1 MLRQFKLNDI
11 EDIFVTDYVANGS
24 FQSLKENVKEVES
37 GPVIMIRL
45 VDFNNSWQ
53 GPFKYLDLESFK
65 FLSKS
70 SLEKGDI
77 IISNV
82 GANIGTV
89 FRAPDLDK
97 KMTLGPNSVVLKVSM
112 DPEIIDKDFLY
123 YFFSSPKGQHLLQ
136 SISGGSAQPKFN
148 KTDLRNLIIEIP
160 DLKIQK
166 RFSKIL
172 LSIDKKIEL
181 NQQMNKTLED
191 IAKKLFKSWFIDF
204 DPVRAK
210 AEGRP
215 TGLSKEISDL
225 FPDSFEDSELGE
237 IPSGWQIKEIQEL
250 CESISSGGTP
260 KRKQKDYWEN
270 GTIDWFKTGELRD
283 TYLLESEEKITDSA
297 VKESSCKLWNKG
309 TILFAIYA
317 SPTVGRL
324 GILTKPS
331 TSNQAA
337 AGLMPKESV
346 GMPFLKNLLLF
357 SRKEMQH
364 IASGAAQQNI
374 NVGILKE
381 FKVISPNHEIA
392 GHFSKI
398 NEPIEK
404 KIFSNLREIS
414 YLSQIRDLLLPKLI
428 SGELKISDAENMVEG
443 ADI

>member
-1 MLRQFKLNDI
+1 MVINQKCIRDYKLNLDLARYTDPEKKKIADEKYLKSYDVLVNSTGVGTLGRVAQISEVNRPVTSDSHVTIVRPDDQTIDPLYFGYCLKSRQKHI
-11 EDIFVTDYVANGS
+11 EALGEGSTGQTELSRVLLGDMEIEILEDFREQKVVAN
-24 FQSLKENVKEVES
+24 F
-37 GPVIMIRL
+37 
-45 VDFNNSWQ
+45 
-53 GPFKYLDLESFK
+53 FK
-65 FLSKS
+65 
-70 SLEKGDI
+70 
-77 IISNV
+77 
-82 GANIGTV
+82 A
-89 FRAPDLDK
+89 
-97 KMTLGPNSVVLKVSM
+97 
-112 DPEIIDKDFLY
+112 IDD
-123 YFFSSPKGQHLLQ
+123 
-136 SISGGSAQPKFN
+136 
-148 KTDLRNLIIEIP
+148 
-160 DLKIQK
+160 
-166 RFSKIL
+166 
-172 LSIDKKIEL
+172 KIEL
-181 NQQMNKTLED
+181 NQQMNEILED
-191 IAKKLFKSWFIDF
+191 IAKTLFKSWFIDF

-210 AEGRP
+210 AEGKP

-225 FPDSFEDSELGE
+225 FPDSFEDSEFGE
-237 IPSGWQIKEIQEL
+237 IPKGWQIKEIQEL

-270 GTIDWFKTGELRD
+270 GSIDWFKTGELHD

-337 AGLMPKESV
+337 AGLIPKESV

-357 SRKEMQH
+357 SRKEMQY

-428 SGELKISDAENMVEG
+428 SGELKISDAENIVEET
-443 ADI
+443 DF

>member
-1 MLRQFKLNDI
+1 MNREDWNYLSINECADVIGGGTPSTKNPNYWDGNIPWISPKDLSNNKDKYISNGERFITQVGLEKSSAKLLPVNSLLFSSRAPIGYLAINTKPVATNQGFKSLI
-11 EDIFVTDYVANGS
+11 
-24 FQSLKENVKEVES
+24 LKEEFDVEFFYYLFKDKTEYIKNFASGSTFQEVSGSVVKN
-37 GPVIMIRL
+37 L
-45 VDFNNSWQ
+45 
-53 GPFKYLDLESFK
+53 SFLIPPK
-65 FLSKS
+65 QEQKRISNILSK
-70 SLEKGDI
+70 L
-77 IISNV
+77 
-82 GANIGTV
+82 
-89 FRAPDLDK
+89 
-97 KMTLGPNSVVLKVSM
+97 
-112 DPEIIDKDFLY
+112 
-123 YFFSSPKGQHLLQ
+123 
-136 SISGGSAQPKFN
+136 
-148 KTDLRNLIIEIP
+148 
-160 DLKIQK
+160 
-166 RFSKIL
+166 
-172 LSIDKKIEL
+172 DKKIEL
-181 NQQMNKTLED
+181 NLKMNETLED
-191 IAKKLFKSWFIDF
+191 IAKTLFKSWFIDF

>member
-1 MLRQFKLNDI
+1 MITKSIGDLADVTKLAGFEYSKYFEYRDDGEIIALRGLNVKDGNLDLTNVKRIEKSISEKLPRSKLVKDDILLTYTGTLGEVALIKENDRYHLAPNVCLIRPKEIDPYLLFSYMRTRNFK
-11 EDIFVTDYVANGS
+11 
-24 FQSLKENVKEVES
+24 QSLDSLTVGSTQKTIPMKNIRQIKISYTEEN
-37 GPVIMIRL
+37 I
-45 VDFNNSWQ
+45 Q
-53 GPFKYLDLESFK
+53 
-65 FLSKS
+65 
-70 SLEKGDI
+70 
-77 IISNV
+77 NV
-82 GANIGTV
+82 TN
-89 FRAPDLDK
+89 
-97 KMTLGPNSVVLKVSM
+97 
-112 DPEIIDKDFLY
+112 
-123 YFFSSPKGQHLLQ
+123 FS
-136 SISGGSAQPKFN
+136 
-148 KTDLRNLIIEIP
+148 RY
-160 DLKIQK
+160 
-166 RFSKIL
+166 
-172 LSIDKKIEL
+172 IDKKIEL
-181 NQQMNKTLED
+181 NQKMNRTLED
-191 IAKKLFKSWFIDF
+191 IAETLFKSWFIDF

-225 FPDSFEDSELGE
+225 FPDSFEDSQFGE
-237 IPSGWQIKEIQEL
+237 IPKGWQIKEIQEL

-270 GTIDWFKTGELRD
+270 GTIDWFKTGELLD

-337 AGLMPKESV
+337 AGLIPKESV
-346 GMPFLKNLLLF
+346 GIPFLKNLLLF

-428 SGELKISDAENMVEG
+428 SGELKISDAENMVEEAG
-443 ADI
+443 I

>member
-1 MLRQFKLNDI
+1 MNREDWNYLSINECADVIGGGTPSTKNPNYWYGNIPWISPKDLSNNKDKYISNGERFITQVGLEKSSAKLLPVNSLLFSSRAPIGYLAINTKPVATNQGFKSLI
-11 EDIFVTDYVANGS
+11 
-24 FQSLKENVKEVES
+24 LKEEFDVEFFYYLFKDKTEYIKNFASGSTFQEVSGSVVKN
-37 GPVIMIRL
+37 L
-45 VDFNNSWQ
+45 
-53 GPFKYLDLESFK
+53 SFLIPPK
-65 FLSKS
+65 QEQKRISNILSK
-70 SLEKGDI
+70 L
-77 IISNV
+77 
-82 GANIGTV
+82 
-89 FRAPDLDK
+89 
-97 KMTLGPNSVVLKVSM
+97 
-112 DPEIIDKDFLY
+112 
-123 YFFSSPKGQHLLQ
+123 
-136 SISGGSAQPKFN
+136 
-148 KTDLRNLIIEIP
+148 
-160 DLKIQK
+160 
-166 RFSKIL
+166 
-172 LSIDKKIEL
+172 DKKIEL
-181 NQQMNKTLED
+181 NLKMNETLED
-191 IAKKLFKSWFIDF
+191 IAKTLFKSWFIDF

-364 IASGAAQQNI
+364 IASGAAHQKI

>member
-1 MLRQFKLNDI
+1 MVINQKCIRDYKLNLDLARYTDPEKKKIADEKYLKSYDVLVNSTGVGTLGRVAQISEVNRPVTSDSHVTIVRPDDQTIDPLYFGYCLKSRQKHI
-11 EDIFVTDYVANGS
+11 EALGEGSTGQTELSRVLLGDMEIEILEDFREQKVVAN
-24 FQSLKENVKEVES
+24 F
-37 GPVIMIRL
+37 
-45 VDFNNSWQ
+45 
-53 GPFKYLDLESFK
+53 FK
-65 FLSKS
+65 
-70 SLEKGDI
+70 
-77 IISNV
+77 
-82 GANIGTV
+82 A
-89 FRAPDLDK
+89 
-97 KMTLGPNSVVLKVSM
+97 
-112 DPEIIDKDFLY
+112 IDD
-123 YFFSSPKGQHLLQ
+123 
-136 SISGGSAQPKFN
+136 
-148 KTDLRNLIIEIP
+148 
-160 DLKIQK
+160 
-166 RFSKIL
+166 
-172 LSIDKKIEL
+172 KIEL
-181 NQQMNKTLED
+181 NQQMNEILED
-191 IAKKLFKSWFIDF
+191 IAKTLFKSWFIDF

-210 AEGRP
+210 AEGKP

-225 FPDSFEDSELGE
+225 FPDSFEDSEFGE
-237 IPSGWQIKEIQEL
+237 IPKGWQIKEIQEL

-270 GTIDWFKTGELRD
+270 GSIDWFKTGELHD

-337 AGLMPKESV
+337 AGLIPKESV

-428 SGELKISDAENMVEG
+428 SGELKISDAENIVEET
-443 ADI
+443 DF

>member
-1 MLRQFKLNDI
+1 MITKSIGDLADVTKLAGFEYSKYFEYRDDGEIIALRGLNVKDGNLDLTNVKRIEKSISEKLPRSKLVKDDILLTYTGTLGEVALIKENDRYHLAPNVCLIRPKEIDPYLLFSYMRTRNFK
-11 EDIFVTDYVANGS
+11 
-24 FQSLKENVKEVES
+24 QSLDSLTVGSTQKTIPMKNIRQIKISYTEEN
-37 GPVIMIRL
+37 I
-45 VDFNNSWQ
+45 Q
-53 GPFKYLDLESFK
+53 
-65 FLSKS
+65 
-70 SLEKGDI
+70 
-77 IISNV
+77 NV
-82 GANIGTV
+82 TN
-89 FRAPDLDK
+89 
-97 KMTLGPNSVVLKVSM
+97 
-112 DPEIIDKDFLY
+112 
-123 YFFSSPKGQHLLQ
+123 FS
-136 SISGGSAQPKFN
+136 
-148 KTDLRNLIIEIP
+148 RY
-160 DLKIQK
+160 
-166 RFSKIL
+166 
-172 LSIDKKIEL
+172 IDKKIEL
-181 NQQMNKTLED
+181 NQKMNRTLED
-191 IAKKLFKSWFIDF
+191 IAETLFKSWFIDF

-225 FPDSFEDSELGE
+225 FPDSFEDSQFGE
-237 IPSGWQIKEIQEL
+237 IPKGWQIKEIQEL

-270 GTIDWFKTGELRD
+270 GTIDWFKTGELLD

-428 SGELKISDAENMVEG
+428 SGELKISDAENMVEEAG
-443 ADI
+443 I

>member
-1 MLRQFKLNDI
+1 MTYNTLGLSELLAEKG
-11 EDIFVTDYVANGS
+11 Y
-24 FQSLKENVKEVES
+24 
-37 GPVIMIRL
+37 IR
-45 VDFNNSWQ
+45 
-53 GPFKYLDLESFK
+53 GPFG
-65 FLSKS
+65 S
-70 SLEKGDI
+70 SLLRREMLDSGEFAVYEQSNAIKNSREFRFFIDRNKFDELKRFAI
-77 IISNV
+77 RENDLIISCS
-82 GANIGTV
+82 GTV
-89 FRAPDLDK
+89 GRISKIEGNPYPGIISQALLILRSNEK
-97 KMTLGPNSVVLKVSM
+97 KILP
-112 DPEIIDKDFLY
+112 DFLK
-123 YFFSSPKGQHLLQ
+123 YFLQTKKGQHEILNA
-136 SISGGSAQPKFN
+136 SHGSVQVNIAPRKVVERIPIPCPDI
-148 KTDLRNLIIEIP
+148 KTQDAIC
-160 DLKIQK
+160 
-166 RFSKIL
+166 KIL
-172 LSIDKKIEL
+172 LAFDKKIEL

-191 IAKKLFKSWFIDF
+191 IAKTLFKSWFIDF
-204 DPVRAK
+204 APLRAK
-210 AEGRP
+210 VEGRP
-215 TGLSKEISDL
+215 SGLTKEISDL
-225 FPDSFEDSELGE
+225 FPDSFEDSEFGE
-237 IPSGWQIKEIQEL
+237 IPKGWQIKEIQEL

-270 GTIDWFKTGELRD
+270 GTIDWFKTGELLD

-297 VKESSCKLWNKG
+297 VRESSCKLWNKG

-337 AGLMPKESV
+337 AGLIPKESV

-381 FKVISPNHEIA
+381 FKVISPNDEIA
-392 GHFSKI
+392 GYFSKI

-428 SGELKISDAENMVEG
+428 SGELKISDAENLVEEAG
-443 ADI
+443 I

>member
-1 MLRQFKLNDI
+1 MITKSIGDLADVTKLAGFEYSKYFEYRDDGEIIALRGLNVKDGNLDLTNVKRIEKSISEKLPRSKLVKDDILLTYTGTLGEVALIKENDRYHLAPNVCLIRPKEIDPYLLFSYMRTRNFK
-11 EDIFVTDYVANGS
+11 
-24 FQSLKENVKEVES
+24 QSLDSLTVGSTQKTIPMKNIRQIKISYTEEN
-37 GPVIMIRL
+37 I
-45 VDFNNSWQ
+45 Q
-53 GPFKYLDLESFK
+53 
-65 FLSKS
+65 
-70 SLEKGDI
+70 
-77 IISNV
+77 NV
-82 GANIGTV
+82 TN
-89 FRAPDLDK
+89 
-97 KMTLGPNSVVLKVSM
+97 
-112 DPEIIDKDFLY
+112 
-123 YFFSSPKGQHLLQ
+123 FS
-136 SISGGSAQPKFN
+136 
-148 KTDLRNLIIEIP
+148 RY
-160 DLKIQK
+160 
-166 RFSKIL
+166 
-172 LSIDKKIEL
+172 IDKKIEL
-181 NQQMNKTLED
+181 NQKMNRTLED
-191 IAKKLFKSWFIDF
+191 IAETLFKSWFIDF

-225 FPDSFEDSELGE
+225 FPDSFEDSQFGE
-237 IPSGWQIKEIQEL
+237 IPKGWQIKEIQEL

-270 GTIDWFKTGELRD
+270 GTIDWFKTGELLD

-428 SGELKISDAENMVEG
+428 SGELKISDAENMVEE